1 MEKLSKYQ
9 IVCLGSPNIYKA
21 EILETLLQ
29 RIKDLGLKN
38 DSIVVIDENNFD
50 REYKLN
56 APAFG
61 LYFGD
66 ENSDFRDLDKLQVL
80 ISKAILILPI
90 VSDLTHFTVQM
101 PGELKNVNGTCL
113 NGTEGVEGIVSCI
126 LEGFGLLRA
135 SRKLF
140 ISYKRDESSS
150 VAIQLFEQLEKNG
163 FDVFLDTHS
172 IRPGEQFQDE
182 LWHRM
187 TDSDVIVVLNTPNFL
202 KSNWCEQELA
212 EANSKSIGI
221 LQLIWP
227 GHVLEDMAKL
237 SIPIQLS
244 DTDFVKSVVGDP
256 IESRLTEETMSK
268 IVQTVESLRARS
280 LASRQNNL
288 ISEFVSASNKLKLD
302 ITLHPEQIITQ
313 RMANGKDRVFI
324 PTVGIPQSFTYHHSE
339 DLSMRVKKNEIDS
352 VFLLYDHRS
361 IRDKWLNHMKW
372 LDGQLKVK
380 STKIVGIEEWLL
392 KN

>member
-1 MEKLSKYQ
+1 MEKLSRYQ
-9 IVCLGSPNIYKA
+9 VVSLGSPNTYKA
-21 EILETLLQ
+21 EILDTLLQ
-29 RIKDLGLKN
+29 RITDLGLKS

-50 REYKLN
+50 LEFKPN
-56 APAFG
+56 APTFG

-66 ENSDFRDLDKLQVL
+66 EHSHFKDIDKLQVL
-80 ISKAILILPI
+80 ISKANLILPI
-90 VSDLTHFTVQM
+90 VSDLKNFKVQM
-101 PGELKNVNGTCL
+101 PEELKNVNGTSL
-113 NGTEGVEGIVSCI
+113 SASENVEGIVSCI

-150 VAIQLFEQLEKNG
+150 IAIQLFEQLEKNG

-202 KSNWCEQELA
+202 KSNWCEEELA

-227 GHVLEDMAKL
+227 GNILEDIAKL
-237 SIPIQLS
+237 SIPLQL
-244 DTDFVKSVVGDP
+244 TEADFVKSVVGDP
-256 IESRLTEETMSK
+256 IESRLTEVTMSK
-268 IVQTVESLRARS
+268 IVQKVESLRARS

-288 ISEFVSASNKLKLD
+288 LSEFVSASNKLKLD

-313 RMANGKDRVFI
+313 KMTNGKDRVFI
-324 PTVGIPQSFTYHHSE
+324 PTVGIPQSFTYQQSE
-339 DLSMRVKKNEIDS
+339 DLSIRVKKNEIDS

-380 STKIVGIEEWLL
+380 STKIVGIEEWLM